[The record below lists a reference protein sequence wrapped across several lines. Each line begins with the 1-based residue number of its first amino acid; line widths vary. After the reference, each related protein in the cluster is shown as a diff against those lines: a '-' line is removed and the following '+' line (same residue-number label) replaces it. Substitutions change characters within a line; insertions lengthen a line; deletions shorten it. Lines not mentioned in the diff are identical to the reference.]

1 MSGAIALRAAA
12 LWFRGD
18 PFEMPPEEALGHD
31 SDAVLAIRNGRIAA
45 FGPAAALLPELGPE
59 VEVRSFPGATMV
71 PGFIDCHVH
80 FAQLGAPCTAAGQRA
95 GPVGRPCGPAWP

>member
-59 VEVRSFPGATMV
+59 VEYMQAD
-71 PGFIDCHVH
+71 GFALLH
-80 FAQLGAPCTAAGQRA
+80 GAPF
-95 GPVGRPCGPAWP
+95 